1 MTDPSD
7 ERSKRKN
14 PQATTKWF
22 NFRVL
27 SPTSAILSGS
37 YSMSDKH
44 FKFQSRGKQGT
55 AAAVI
60 SIILGSIYDP
70 KTWTKYHVD
79 KILEYGDKLYRRS
92 LARNKAEPSAYMTT
106 SMISPEFF
114 FEDYK
119 CLISTE
125 SRNVYGNLFA
135 ESVGCPDFA
144 DGLKRFFR
152 NDNCGVVT
160 AQGVSVG
167 MWHDANHGYFYFDAS
182 PCRESGER
190 SFDGTACII
199 RFKCLN
205 DMQDLFLGNLSRSYD
220 SRYCIDKVTILRVA
234 PVKRS
239 IIFPAKVPVD
249 SVEAPPKRTEKTM
262 DCTQVLPKKD
272 KSLALATVINK
283 EPLLITL
290 SNYSIDKKFA
300 TMPLINQNA
309 FDTGY
314 QYRDVE
320 VNIPPTFKHFSDG
333 ISILHGWT
341 HESSE
346 MYKGKGAQ
354 NVANCIMA
362 IGMKGIN
369 DVRAWLRQTLDDI
382 LALGDALHAEVKAAK
397 PNLKALTAADFN
409 DTRVKIEGTRMFIS
423 VDLMTVVGT
432 INSKIPAVLNLRQAL
447 GEFFAVHKDGIVECS
462 SMAIAI
468 WTQDDYFYAFDPRE
482 CDITGVRVVEEK
494 GKSGKESKNAPA
506 ATAKKAKG
514 KCCVMRFRDIEGLV
528 SHFVGNIASAKK
540 NDRFTVRHV
549 SVMEDLPGLQPWFEF
564 QRGEPGKTW
573 ILQGSLSNDSEEFED
588 ETRGVQGLAMPV
600 AALVSASEIPPQ
612 MWTRETVDDVVR
624 EGNEYFTWCIPLERE
639 EDRELTLERLK
650 RVFFV
655 KNRKIRVKVED
666 SSVVGSLEPPPGGLM
681 KNLGEGM
688 SEFFKTHQFG
698 LVEVKNLAVAVWKF
712 EEELKDKTKIMA
724 YYYFDPSPGI
734 NLNETDE
741 GDVEGEPGASVIR
754 AIDPGELAR
763 LIASRVDPEAEG
775 PNDFFIH
782 GFEVVSIGEILSSE
796 DLEREK
802 KIPIKPE
809 LNAYKEFGEE
819 GACINGS
826 FDQTNET
833 IFKERTRNKQQ
844 AANALVSLAMRQ
856 FYNPHLWY
864 QEVVDDILKLG
875 DRITHENMA
884 NIEGG
889 EEAEGEPPAR
899 NYLIPTEIEDTF
911 DIGVNRFTVT
921 IEEEKSR
928 GSPAELTQLLEE
940 FFNENS
946 MGILRQERV
955 MLPIWKEGDVFF
967 MMDPRGRGQDDPK
980 DKSGTAGVLWF
991 TTIPSLAS
999 TLAQSL
1005 ANDEAEVVLD
1015 GVELDNE
1022 FESKIP
1028 EGQPEDITDD
1038 HWYKFSKK
1046 REGVWELLGSV
1057 PISDEQFPEENKGK
1071 QSSAVAVVSLIF
1083 SKIYEPHQWTTEIVN
1098 EIVVT
1103 GDKLYEKSASR
1114 LGEASGLSVN
1124 DIVTEFFLS
1133 NRRINLVVSDCVQA
1147 GSISQDPK
1155 VQDLETG
1162 IDKFFGEHQ
1171 CGVLTIFNAV
1181 HIPIWRWKDHY
1192 YCLISNAAS
1201 SDPEKP
1207 PENVSALR
1215 FTAVEILS
1223 GYIREVFGNEGDYE
1237 ISAIDIVDWNKLPP
1251 WRHDPSVAVR
1261 PTNLPPLNAFKRLA
1275 GGDARAILCGSTHQ
1289 GSKIFPWNI
1298 RNKQTAANC
1307 IVALGM
1313 SVIKDPITW
1322 TKKTLDEILV
1332 VGTNVHEESVKFDKV
1347 QGRLRPPDVIRIF
1360 NIGANVLTAD
1370 VEQATL
1376 SGQVAVPPPEP
1387 EVKGKGK
1394 AKKKKPPKAK
1404 KKKGKQKRAPPP
1416 PPAIIFLQ
1424 EGLTQFFESNRAGVL
1439 SAGNSMI
1446 ALWKDQGLYFL
1457 YDPRSR
1463 SDRGSVDDSGA
1474 ACAMWFA
1481 CLEPLYDIIFT
1492 NLEGPEK
1499 YGQYSISRVIIK
1511 RNMIEGLPG
1520 PVGFQAFFDC
1530 TLPPV
1535 AVVATEKTVT
1545 LEVQPRGEFNVID
1558 GELSV
1563 LVGTI
1568 SMFDQTFHASTR
1580 GLQSTAMAAVAIV
1593 MGLLHVPSTWTPAI
1607 IDCILKCGDILH
1619 GDSVRMA
1626 RSGTRCL
1633 SPSELLTCFLVGDTK
1648 AEIRIHHHTA
1658 AGIVQ
1663 VQDLT
1668 EALTLFFRNHCTGIL
1683 HTPNLAVAAMQHCGK
1698 FYMFDPSVRN
1708 RDGKPDYNGAACVI
1722 KCENIMRM
1730 AWIFVS
1736 NCNYKVP
1743 SVYTL
1748 NAVDVLGLKFISAA
1762 QSCPSPCQN

>member
-1 MTDPSD
+1 MKDPRD
-7 ERSKRKN
+7 EKSTGKSPHNTPR
-14 PQATTKWF
+14 WF
-22 NFRVL
+22 NFRAL
-27 SPTSAILSGS
+27 SPTSSILTGS

-55 AAAVI
+55 ATAVA
-60 SIILGSIYDP
+60 SIILGKIYDP
-70 KTWTKYHVD
+70 KTWTKFHVD

-92 LARNKAEPSAYMTT
+92 LARNKNDPSTYMIT

-114 FEDYK
+114 IEDYK

-152 NDNCGVVT
+152 NENYGVVT

-167 MWHDANHGYFYFDAS
+167 MWHDANDGYFYFDAS
-182 PCRESGER
+182 PCDESGKR
-190 SFDGTACII
+190 SSDGAACII
-199 RFKCLN
+199 RFKCLA

-220 SRYCIDKVTILRVA
+220 SRYCIDKLAILRVA

-239 IIFPAKVPVD
+239 INFPPKVPVD
-249 SVEAPPKRTEKTM
+249 RVDAPVKRIDKTM
-262 DCTQVLPKKD
+262 DCTQILPKDK

-290 SNYSIDKKFA
+290 SNYSIDRKFA

-314 QYRDVE
+314 EYRDVQ
-320 VNIPPTFKHFSDG
+320 VNIPPIFKDLSDD

-369 DVRAWLRQTLDDI
+369 DPRAWLRETLDSI
-382 LALGDALHAEVKAAK
+382 LTLGDALHAEVKATK
-397 PNLKALTAADFN
+397 PNLKSLTAADFN

-423 VDLMTVVGT
+423 VDLMTIVGT
-432 INSKIPAVLNLRQAL
+432 INSKISSILNLKQAL
-447 GEFFAVHKDGIVECS
+447 GEFFAVHRDGVVECS

-468 WTQDDYFYAFDPRE
+468 WSQDDYFYAFDPRE
-482 CDITGVRVVEEK
+482 CDMNGVRVVEEK
-494 GKSGKESKNAPA
+494 GKSAKESKNAA
-506 ATAKKAKG
+506 AVAVKKARG
-514 KCCVMRFRDIEGLV
+514 KCCVMRFRDIEGLAN
-528 SHFVGNIASAKK
+528 HFMGNITSAKK
-540 NDRFTVRHV
+540 NDRFTIRHI
-549 SVMEDLPGLQPWFEF
+549 SVAEDLPGLQPWYEF
-564 QRGEPGKTW
+564 QKGEPGRTW
-573 ILQGSLSNDSEEFED
+573 ILQGSLSKDSEEFDD

-600 AALVSASEIPPQ
+600 AALVSASEIPPE
-612 MWTRETVDDVVR
+612 MWTGEVVDDVIV
-624 EGNEYFTWCIPLERE
+624 EGNEYFTWCIPLEKE
-639 EDRELTLERLK
+639 EDRELTLQKLK
-650 RVFFV
+650 KVFFV
-655 KNRKIRVKVED
+655 KKRKITVNVED
-666 SSVVGSLEPPPGGLM
+666 SSVVGSLEPPPGGSVN
-681 KNLGEGM
+681 NLEKGI
-688 SEFFKTHQFG
+688 SEFFKSHQFG
-698 LVEVKNLAVAVWKF
+698 LVEVKNLAIAVWKF
-712 EEELKDKTKIMA
+712 EEELKDKTKIMG

-734 NLNETDE
+734 SLNETDE
-741 GDVEGEPGASVIR
+741 ADAEEEAGASVIR
-754 AIDPGELAR
+754 ALDPTELAR
-763 LIASRVDPEAEG
+763 LIASRVDPEVEG
-775 PNDFFIH
+775 PDDFFIH
-782 GFEVVSIGEILSSE
+782 GFEVVSIGDILDSD
-796 DLEREK
+796 DLDREK
-802 KIPIKPE
+802 SIPIKPE
-809 LNAYKEFGEE
+809 LNAYEELGED
-819 GACINGS
+819 GAWITGS
-826 FDQTNET
+826 FDQTNRT
-833 IFKERTRNKQQ
+833 VFKEKTRNKQQ
-844 AANALVSLAMRQ
+844 AANALVALAMRQ

-864 QEVVDDILKLG
+864 QEVVNDILKLG
-875 DRITHENMA
+875 DKITQENMG
-884 NIEGG
+884 NIEAG
-889 EEAEGEPPAR
+889 EEAEGESPVR
-899 NYLIPTEIEDTF
+899 DYLVPTEIEDTF

-928 GSPAELTQLLEE
+928 GSSAELAQLLEE
-940 FFNENS
+940 FFSENS
-946 MGILRQERV
+946 MGILRQEWV

-967 MMDPRGRGQDDPK
+967 MMDPRGQGTDDPDNK
-980 DKSGTAGVLWF
+980 GSTAGVFWF

-999 TLAQSL
+999 YLTQSL
-1005 ANDEAEVVLD
+1005 GNDGAEVIID

-1028 EGQPEDITDD
+1028 EDKPEDVSDE
-1038 HWYKFSKK
+1038 HWYKFTKK
-1046 REGVWELLGSV
+1046 GNDVWELLGTVSMA
-1057 PISDEQFPEENKGK
+1057 DEKFAEENRGK
-1071 QSSAVAVVSLIF
+1071 QSSAVAIISVIF
-1083 SKIYEPHQWTTEIVN
+1083 SKIYEPHQWTTEIID

-1103 GDKLYEKSASR
+1103 GDKLHEKSASR
-1114 LGEASGLSVN
+1114 LGDASELSVN
-1124 DIVTEFFLS
+1124 DIITEFFLS
-1133 NRRINLVVSDCVQA
+1133 NRRINLVISDCVEA
-1147 GSISQDPK
+1147 GSMTKQDPK

-1162 IDKFFGEHQ
+1162 VKKFFGKHQ
-1171 CGVLTIFNAV
+1171 CGVLTILNAV
-1181 HIPIWRWKDHY
+1181 HIPIWKWKDHY
-1192 YCLISNAAS
+1192 YCLISNDDPQKSTQKVAAY
-1201 SDPEKP
+1201 
-1207 PENVSALR
+1207 R
-1215 FTAVEILS
+1215 FTTAEILS
-1223 GYIREVFGNEGDYE
+1223 SYIREVFGNEGDYE

-1261 PTNLPPLNAFKRLA
+1261 PTNLPPFNAFKRLV
-1275 GGDARAILCGSTHQ
+1275 GGNARAILCGSIHQ

-1332 VGTNVHEESVKFDKV
+1332 VGMNVHEESIKLNKA

-1370 VEQATL
+1370 VDSTTL
-1376 SGQVAVPPPEP
+1376 SGQVAMPPPEP

-1404 KKKGKQKRAPPP
+1404 KKKGKQKRVPPP
-1416 PPAIIFLQ
+1416 PPPIIFLE

-1439 SAGNSMI
+1439 SAGHSVI

-1457 YDPRSR
+1457 YDPRCR
-1463 SDRGSVDDSGA
+1463 SDDGTVDDSGA
-1474 ACAMWFA
+1474 ACTMWFA
-1481 CLEPLYDIIFT
+1481 CLKPLYDIIFT
-1492 NLEGPEK
+1492 GLEDSEK
-1499 YGQYSISRVIIK
+1499 YGQYCFNRVIIK
-1511 RNMIEGLPG
+1511 RNIIEGLPG

-1530 TLPPV
+1530 TVPPV
-1535 AVVATEKTVT
+1535 PVASMNKTVT
-1545 LEVQPRGEFNVID
+1545 LEVQPRVEFNVID
-1558 GELSV
+1558 EELSV
-1563 LVGTI
+1563 LVGGI
-1568 SMFDQTFHASTR
+1568 SMFDQTFHISTR

-1633 SPSELLTCFLVGDTK
+1633 SPSELLTCFLVGDAK
-1648 AEIRIHHHTA
+1648 AEIGIHHHTA

-1683 HTPNLAVAAMQHCGK
+1683 HTPNLAVAVMQHCGK
-1698 FYMFDPSVRN
+1698 FYMFDPSARG
-1708 RDGKPDYNGAACVI
+1708 RDGKSDYNGAGCVI
-1722 KCENIMRM
+1722 KCENIMRV

-1748 NAVDVLGLKFISAA
+1748 NAVDVLQLKFLSVA
-1762 QSCPSPCQN
+1762 QRCSSPC